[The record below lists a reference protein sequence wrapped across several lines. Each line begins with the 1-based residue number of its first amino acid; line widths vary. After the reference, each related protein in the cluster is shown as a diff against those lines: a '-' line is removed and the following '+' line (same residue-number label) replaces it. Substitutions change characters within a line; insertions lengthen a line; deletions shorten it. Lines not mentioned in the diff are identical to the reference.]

1 MTALRCLP
9 PVARRDARIVILGT
23 MPGAD
28 SLRLQQYYA
37 NPGNAFWK
45 IIAALFDIP
54 ADAPYAA
61 RCRQLTAHGI
71 ALWDV
76 LAECNR
82 QGSADSAIRNPKP
95 NEFAAFYRQHRQ
107 LTRLFFAG
115 TGAQHHYQTL
125 ITPAADFP
133 TDCTR
138 LPSPSGAFARK
149 LEWKTAQWRVVREAV
164 GG

>member
-107 LTRLFFAG
+107 LHPPIFRRHRCPTPLP
-115 TGAQHHYQTL
+115 TL
-125 ITPAADFP
+125 ITPHR
-133 TDCTR
+133 R
-138 LPSPSGAFARK
+138 LPHRHHPP
-149 LEWKTAQWRVVREAV
+149 AV
-164 GG
+164 SERRFRP